1 MQNYTTTVDIGKGY
15 KKIESGQKVKYFD
28 QYYSFVSCKWKATT
42 KQIGEQLIVSYIPT
56 RRAINI
62 ITFTWSVIKKML
74 GR

>member
-1 MQNYTTTVDIGKGY
+1 MQNYSTTVEIGKGY

-56 RRAINI
+56 RRATNI
-62 ITFTWSVIKKML
+62 WTFGVSIVKKIL

>member
-1 MQNYTTTVDIGKGY
+1 MQNYSTTVEIGKGY

-42 KQIGEQLIVSYIPT
+42 KQIGEDFFVSYIPT
-56 RRAINI
+56 RRATNI
-62 ITFTWSVIKKML
+62 WTLGVSVIKKIL